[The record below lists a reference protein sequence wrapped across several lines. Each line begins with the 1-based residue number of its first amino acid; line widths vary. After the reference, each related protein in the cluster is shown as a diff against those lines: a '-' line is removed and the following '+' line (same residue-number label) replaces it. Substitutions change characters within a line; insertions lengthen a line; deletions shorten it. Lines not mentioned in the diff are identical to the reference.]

1 MRHQYLELL
10 KKTLLDIHRLE
21 FGEFKPIHNNPQS
34 WRLKLISI
42 LNKLLLQKGYS
53 ITKYIPHNL
62 EDRLNGKDWPAY
74 ADTMIGL
81 KRLENIQFCI
91 EEILKNHIEGDL
103 IETGVWR
110 GGATIWMKGLLKAY
124 ENDDKIVWV
133 ADSFSGLPKPDSS
146 KYKQD
151 ANDRHFLYKE
161 LAIPVETVR
170 YNFAKYDLLDD
181 KVKFL
186 VGWFKD
192 TLPNAPIEKLAL
204 LRLDGDMYESTMDAL
219 LHLYSKLSIG
229 GYIIIDDWGAVSAC
243 KEAVID
249 FRTKF
254 NITEEIIPIDWSGV
268 YWKKLRE

>member
-10 KKTLLDIHRLE
+10 KKTILDIHRVEL
-21 FGEFKPIHNNPQS
+21 GEFKPIQNNPQT
-34 WRLKLISI
+34 WQVKLLSV
-42 LNKLLLQKGYS
+42 LNKFLLRKGYS
-53 ITKYIPHNL
+53 IAKYIPYNL
-62 EDRLNGKDWPAY
+62 EDRINGRDWPSS

-81 KRLENIQFCI
+81 KRLENIQFCV
-91 EEILKNHIEGDL
+91 EEILKNNIEGDL

-110 GGATIWMKGLLKAY
+110 GGAVIWMKGLLKAY
-124 ENDDKIVWV
+124 ENNDKTVWV

-146 KYKQD
+146 KYIQD
-151 ANDRHFLYKE
+151 AHDRHFLYKE
-161 LAIPVETVR
+161 LAIPIETVK

-219 LHLYSKLSIG
+219 MSLYSKLSIG
-229 GYIIIDDWGAVSAC
+229 GYIIIDDWGAVDAC
-243 KEAVID
+243 KEAVLD
-249 FRTKF
+249 FRKMN
-254 NITEEIIPIDWSGV
+254 NIIEEIIQIDWSGV
-268 YWKKLRE
+268 YWIKLR

>member
-10 KKTLLDIHRLE
+10 KKTLLDIHRVEL
-21 FGEFKPIHNNPQS
+21 GEFKPIQNNPQT
-34 WRLKLISI
+34 WKVKLLSV
-42 LNKLLLQKGYS
+42 LNKFLLRKGYS
-53 ITKYIPHNL
+53 IAKYIPYNL
-62 EDRLNGKDWPAY
+62 EDRINGRDWPSS

-81 KRLENIQFCI
+81 KRLENIQFCV
-91 EEILKNHIEGDL
+91 EEILKNKIEGDF

-110 GGATIWMKGLLKAY
+110 GGAVVWMKGLLKAY
-124 ENDDKIVWV
+124 ENNDKIVWV

-151 ANDRHFLYKE
+151 FNDQHYLYKE
-161 LAIPVETVR
+161 LAIPLETVK
-170 YNFAKYDLLDD
+170 YNFEKYDLLDD

-219 LHLYSKLSIG
+219 TNLYSKLSIG
-229 GYIIIDDWGAVSAC
+229 GYIIIDDWGAVDAC
-243 KEAVID
+243 KEAVLD
-249 FRTKF
+249 FRKMN
-254 NITEEIIPIDWSGV
+254 NILEEIIQIDWSGV
-268 YWKKLRE
+268 YWKKLRL